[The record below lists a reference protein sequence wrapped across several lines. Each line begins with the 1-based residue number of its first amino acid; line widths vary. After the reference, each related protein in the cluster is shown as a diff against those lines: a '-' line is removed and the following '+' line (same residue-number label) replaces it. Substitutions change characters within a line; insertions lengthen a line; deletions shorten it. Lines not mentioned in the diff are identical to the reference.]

1 MMAIC
6 PMRCECWFQGRA
18 SGESLGPR
26 SKTAG
31 QKTFSLGEA
40 SSQLVSRL
48 RELGGFLSLLV
59 WARVDSSGS
68 PWVLVSQL
76 LTLALDFLLGA
87 SFPLLCVSG
96 GSLS

>member
-6 PMRCECWFQGRA
+6 PMRCECWFQGKA
-18 SGESLGPR
+18 SGKSLGPR
-26 SKTAG
+26 SKAAG
-31 QKTFSLGEA
+31 QKNFSFGEA

-76 LTLALDFLLGA
+76 LALALDFLLGA

>member
-31 QKTFSLGEA
+31 QKTFSPGEA